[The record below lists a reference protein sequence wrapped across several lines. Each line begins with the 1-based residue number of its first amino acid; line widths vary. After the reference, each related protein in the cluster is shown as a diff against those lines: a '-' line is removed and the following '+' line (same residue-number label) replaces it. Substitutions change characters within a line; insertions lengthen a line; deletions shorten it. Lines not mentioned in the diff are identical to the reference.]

1 MERRVRLRF
10 TILLPILFVALF
22 VWGISLAGVGHGDY
36 RLIMCVAFPWSLIW
50 LVANSA
56 LPVAVDIP
64 VACFLAI
71 VFGGPLAQYALIGYL
86 IDKWR
91 DAPPRTEGQGYG
103 FGKCP
108 SCGHS
113 LAGSMSNRCPNCR
126 EKV

>member
-10 TILLPILFVALF
+10 TILLPFLFVALF

-36 RLIMCVAFPWSLIW
+36 RLIMCVALPWSLIW
-50 LVANSA
+50 LAVASRA
-56 LPVAVDIP
+56 ADIP
-64 VACFLAI
+64 VACFLVI
-71 VFGGPLAQYALIGYL
+71 LVGGPLAQYTLIGYW

-91 DAPPRTEGQGYG
+91 DAPPRTESQGYG

-108 SCGHS
+108 SCGQS